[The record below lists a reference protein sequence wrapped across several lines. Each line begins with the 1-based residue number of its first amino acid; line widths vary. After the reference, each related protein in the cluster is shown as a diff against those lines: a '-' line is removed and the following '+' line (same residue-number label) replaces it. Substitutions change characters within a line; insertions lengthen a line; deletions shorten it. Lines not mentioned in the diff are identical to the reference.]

1 MPGPAPDHPPVAAP
15 GRGWDAA
22 AAALRT
28 DADERAALLAAMVA
42 ALVARG
48 ALPLTPVL
56 SADDFGFL
64 FGDDVRERTL
74 VDVRQAGRWLLLLS
88 LRFHDLLGAT
98 PPQAFTALAV
108 VTHLALAS

>member
-1 MPGPAPDHPPVAAP
+1 MVAAM
-15 GRGWDAA
+15 R
-22 AAALRT
+22 L

-48 ALPLTPVL
+48 ALFLTPVL
-56 SADDFGFL
+56 STDDFGFL
-64 FGDDVRERTL
+64 FGDDVVRERTL